1 MDQQYLQIIGDFEA
15 RADVVEP
22 SEASELANLLQRL
35 RRGSE
40 WLITSNSHLFSMLR
54 AGVDTAEER
63 RFCEGL
69 ALWDELE
76 HELRST
82 FPDHTGCILGAG
94 PRCPA
99 AAPVR
104 CAACV
109 GSATEGSNAASERQ
123 STVA

>member
-1 MDQQYLQIIGDFEA
+1 MDQQYLQIIGEFEA
-15 RADVVEP
+15 RAAIVEP
-22 SEASELANLLQRL
+22 SETSELAVLLQRL
-35 RRGSE
+35 RRGTE
-40 WLITSNSHLFSMLR
+40 WLTTSNSHLFSMPR
-54 AGVDTAEER
+54 AGVGTGEER

-76 HELRST
+76 HELRSA
-82 FPDHTGCILGAG
+82 FPDHNGCILGAG
-94 PRCPA
+94 QRCPA

-109 GSATEGSNAASERQ
+109 GSTAEGSNAASELR

>member
-15 RADVVEP
+15 KAAVVEP
-22 SEASELANLLQRL
+22 SEASELADLLQRL

-40 WLITSNSHLFSMLR
+40 WLTTSNSHLFSMPH

-82 FPDHTGCILGAG
+82 YPDYSVCILGPG
-94 PRCPA
+94 LRCPA

-104 CAACV
+104 CQACA
-109 GSATEGSNAASERQ
+109 STTEPQEASREH
-123 STVA
+123 